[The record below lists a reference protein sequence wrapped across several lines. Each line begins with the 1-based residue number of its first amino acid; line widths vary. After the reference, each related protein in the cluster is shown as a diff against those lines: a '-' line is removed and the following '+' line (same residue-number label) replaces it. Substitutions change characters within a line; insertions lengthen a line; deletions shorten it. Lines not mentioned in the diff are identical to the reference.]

1 MAARRGRSQA
11 RRNGGNSGGLPGWA
25 WLVLGVLLTLLAM
38 LVLPRYF
45 KSGGDAPFFRPQPN
59 PDAQPV
65 VSAIDEDLPP
75 PPASR
80 AAQPEPAATAPAPT
94 DYDFYTMLP
103 EQEVAMT
110 DAQLAALAREEAE
123 RQRRNAQAR
132 AAAAAHPDAADP
144 APLPETAP
152 APAPAAPAQR
162 PETRA
167 ASVADGS
174 RYILQAGA
182 FSTPADAEATKARIA
197 LLGLQARVEEG
208 TANGRTVYRVRLG
221 PYATATEMAEAK
233 QKLSNGGLQA
243 LAIKAN

>member
-75 PPASR
+75 PASR
-80 AAQPEPAATAPAPT
+80 AAQPEPAAAAPAPT

>member
-65 VSAIDEDLPP
+65 LSAIDEDLPP

-80 AAQPEPAATAPAPT
+80 AAQPEPAAAAPAPT